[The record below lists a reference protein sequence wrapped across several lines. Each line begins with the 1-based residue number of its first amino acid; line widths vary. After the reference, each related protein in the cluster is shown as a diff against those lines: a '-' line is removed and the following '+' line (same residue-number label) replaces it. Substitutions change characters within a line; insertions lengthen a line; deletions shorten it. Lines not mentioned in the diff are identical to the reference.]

1 MAAVTQPLPQ
11 TAADGDDGR
20 LFVLPGS
27 EAAGAASSL
36 AWLWRLGPVRSTPT
50 RDAVALGTVEE
61 AGELAGLL
69 DAGRLAGVVLLA
81 TGAGPAADGVPER
94 QVISGVARFGRRAR
108 VSGDFTVF
116 RDGSPAARSSLGVH
130 AVRDGRTLVLGVDPA
145 TAWTQLRAFWS
156 LRALADFLAELLER
170 PLVTLPPVGCA
181 RVDDLPG
188 TAQLQVEGRAKP
200 DWRQQA
206 RIRLLR
212 AVYGRAGARLNVAV
226 ASGALRDGEKVRLDE
241 VWPRSTAVLAA
252 GVRAGAFEPVCHGW
266 LHLDPD
272 ELERGHVQFR
282 EFLEL
287 DEAEAGRR
295 LDAAVAWQ
303 EETLGARPATF
314 VAPAWGYSEGTLA
327 AAAARSLPA
336 WQRPALVPLLHRGNP
351 HESVDSGFRGMQK
364 LDFEPFTAMAALG
377 LPPTPV
383 LHGGLFDLRMGQLR
397 ADRDLVT
404 LLRLLAWRDI
414 LRLPRVR
421 GVRWVGAGELMG
433 LLRDHDR
440 IAVRGAEVTLNDA
453 RHAVLVRA
461 R

>member
-1 MAAVTQPLPQ
+1 VAAVSQPPLQ
-11 TAADGDDGR
+11 TASDGDDGR
-20 LFVLPGS
+20 LFALPGS
-27 EAAGAASSL
+27 EAAGAAGSL
-36 AWLWRLGPVRSTPT
+36 AWLWRLGGVRSEPAA
-50 RDAVALGTVEE
+50 DAVGFGTVAE
-61 AGELAGLL
+61 AAELTALVA
-69 DAGRLAGVVLLA
+69 AGRLAGVVLFA
-81 TGAGPAADGVPER
+81 SGAGPALAGVPER
-94 QVISGVARFGRRAR
+94 QVASGVAGFGPRAR

-116 RDGSPAARSSLGVH
+116 RDGAAAARSSLGVH

-156 LRALADFLAELLER
+156 LRVLADFLPEVLER
-170 PLVTLPPVGCA
+170 PLVTLPAVGCA

-188 TAQLQVEGRAKP
+188 TAQLQVEERAKP

-212 AVYGRAGARLNVAV
+212 AVYGSAGARLNVAV
-226 ASGALRDGEKVRLDE
+226 ASGALADGEKVALDE

-252 GVRAGAFEPVCHGW
+252 GVRSGAFEPVCHGW

-272 ELERGHVQFR
+272 ELERGNVQFR

-287 DEAEAGRR
+287 DETEAGRR

-303 EETLGARPATF
+303 ETVLGARPATF

-327 AAAARSLPA
+327 AAAARGLPA
-336 WQRPALVPLLHRGNP
+336 WQRPALVPMLHRGNP

-364 LDFEPFTAMAALG
+364 LDYRPFAAMAALG

-383 LHGGLFDLRMGQLR
+383 LHGGLFDLRVPQLR
-397 ADRDLVT
+397 GDRDFVT
-404 LLRLLAWRDI
+404 LVRLLAWRDI

-421 GVRWVGAGELMG
+421 GVRWVGAGELIG

-440 IAVRGAEVTLNDA
+440 ISVRGAEVRLNDA
-453 RHAVLVRA
+453 RHALLVPSR
-461 R
+461 

>member
-1 MAAVTQPLPQ
+1 VAAVTQPLTH
-11 TAADGDDGR
+11 TASDGDDGR
-20 LFVLPGS
+20 LFALHGS
-27 EAAGAASSL
+27 GAAGAAGSL
-36 AWLWRLGPVRSTPT
+36 AWLWRLGPVRSTPAP
-50 RDAVALGTVEE
+50 DAVAIGTVDE

-69 DAGRLAGVVLLA
+69 GARRLAGVVVLA
-81 TGAGPAADGVPER
+81 AGAGPADGAVPGR
-94 QVISGVARFGRRAR
+94 QVASGVASFGRRAR

-116 RDGSPAARSSLGVH
+116 RGGAAAASSSLGVH
-130 AVRDGRTLVLGVDPA
+130 AVRDGRTLVLGIDPE
-145 TAWTQLRAFWS
+145 TAWTQLRAFWA
-156 LRALADFLAELLER
+156 LRALADFLPGALER

-188 TAQLQVEGRAKP
+188 TAQLQVEERAKP

-212 AVYGRAGARLNVAV
+212 AVYGSAGARLNVAV
-226 ASGALRDGEKVRLDE
+226 ASGALAGGEKVPLDE

-252 GVRAGAFEPVCHGW
+252 GVRSGAFEPVCHGW

-272 ELERGHVQFR
+272 ELEHGRVQFR

-295 LDAAVAWQ
+295 LDAAMAWQ
-303 EETLGARPATF
+303 ESVLGARPATF
-314 VAPAWGYSEGTLA
+314 VAPAWGYSEGALA
-327 AAAARSLPA
+327 AAAARGLPA
-336 WQRPALVPLLHRGNP
+336 WQRPALVPMLHRGNP

-364 LDFEPFTAMAALG
+364 LDYEPFTAMAALG

-383 LHGGLFDLRMGQLR
+383 LHGGLFDLRVPQLR
-397 ADRDLVT
+397 ADRDFVT

-421 GVRWVGAGELMG
+421 GVRWVGAGELVD

-440 IAVRGAEVTLNDA
+440 IAVRGSEVTLNDA
-453 RHAVLVRA
+453 RHAVVVPA